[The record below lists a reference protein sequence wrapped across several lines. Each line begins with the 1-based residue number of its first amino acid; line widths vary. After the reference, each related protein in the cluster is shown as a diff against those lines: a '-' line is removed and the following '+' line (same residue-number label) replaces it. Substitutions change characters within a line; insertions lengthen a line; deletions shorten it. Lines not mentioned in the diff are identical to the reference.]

1 MIHLKVVEMREKNTS
16 KISRFGFRLEKVG
29 VHTSR
34 TMMLEDLR
42 LLLSYIISPDA
53 TKSDYLK
60 AIKEDN
66 CLGKRSGKSR
76 KLTAS
81 HLVYLYSLDSSLAV
95 FRSLHYFWNRDF
107 EGQPIMALLC
117 AYGRDA
123 LLRMSA
129 PFILKFASGTTVSR
143 ASLEK
148 YIDVKYPDRFSKS
161 TLKST
166 AQNLN
171 STWTKSGHLTGKA
184 KKMRSI
190 AKATPGSVA
199 YALFLGYLTGIRGE
213 SLFTSEYARLLDCS
227 PAQAMELA
235 EDASRRGWI
244 IFKRVGNVVEV
255 QFPRILTDQE
265 RRWISDQD

>member
-1 MIHLKVVEMREKNTS
+1 MRGKNTS
-16 KISRFGFRLEKVG
+16 KISCFGFRLEKVG

-34 TMMLEDLR
+34 TMMLEDLQ
-42 LLLSYIISPDA
+42 LLLSYVSSLDS

-66 CLGKRSGKSR
+66 CLGKRSGTSR
-76 KLTAS
+76 KLAAS

-95 FRSLHYFWNRDF
+95 FRSLRYFWNRDF
-107 EGQPIMALLC
+107 EGQPILALLC

-129 PFILKFASGTTVSR
+129 PFILKFANDTIVNR
-143 ASLEK
+143 ESLEK
-148 YIDVKYPDRFSKS
+148 YIDYAYPGRFSKA

-171 STWTKSGHLTGKA
+171 GTWTKSGHLRGKA
-184 KKMRSI
+184 KKMRSK

-199 YALFLGYLTGIRGE
+199 YALFLGYLTGIRGK
-213 SLFTSEYARLLDCS
+213 SLFRSEYASLLDCS
-227 PAQAMELA
+227 PDQAMELA

-255 QFPRILTDQE
+255 QFPKILTAQE
-265 RRWISDQD
+265 REWLSDQD

>member
-1 MIHLKVVEMREKNTS
+1 MREKNTS

-42 LLLSYIISPDA
+42 LLLSYMSSPDA

-76 KLTAS
+76 KLAAS
-81 HLVYLYSLDSSLAV
+81 HLVYLYSLDSSLAI
-95 FRSLHYFWNRDF
+95 FRSLHYFWNRDS
-107 EGQPIMALLC
+107 EGQPILALLC
-117 AYGRDA
+117 AYERDA
-123 LLRMSA
+123 LLRTSA
-129 PFILKFASGTTVSR
+129 PFILNFATGATVSR
-143 ASLEK
+143 EHMEK
-148 YIDVKYPDRFSKS
+148 YIDLRCPSRFSKA

-184 KKMRSI
+184 KKMRSM
-190 AKATPGSVA
+190 AKATAGSVA

-213 SLFTSEYARLLDCS
+213 SLFKSEYASLLDCS
-227 PAQAMELA
+227 PDQAMELA

-244 IFKRVGNVVEV
+244 IFKRIGNVVEV
-255 QFPRILTDQE
+255 QFPKILTAQE
-265 RRWISDQD
+265 REWISDQD

>member
-1 MIHLKVVEMREKNTS
+1 MREKNTN

-42 LLLSYIISPDA
+42 LLLSYIGSPDA

-76 KLTAS
+76 NLAAS
-81 HLVYLYSLDSSLAV
+81 HLIYLYSLDISLAV
-95 FRSLHYFWNRDF
+95 FRSLHYFWIRDS
-107 EGQPIMALLC
+107 EGQPILALLC
-117 AYGRDA
+117 AHGRDA
-123 LLRMSA
+123 LIRMSA
-129 PFILKFASGTTVSR
+129 PFILNFSKGMVVSR
-143 ASLEK
+143 TNLEK
-148 YIDVKYPDRFSKS
+148 YIDDKYPGRFSKA

-184 KKMRSI
+184 RKMRVI

-199 YALFLGYLTGIRGE
+199 YALFLGYLNGIRGQ
-213 SLFTSEYARLLDCS
+213 SLFTSEYAALLDCS
-227 PAQAMELA
+227 PIEAMELA

-244 IFKRVGNVVEV
+244 VMKRVGNVVEV
-255 QFPRILTDQE
+255 QFPKILTAQE
-265 RRWISDQD
+265 RGWISDQD